1 MSITYRP
8 SLTLDEIKFLLDTVS
23 WEHPD
28 IHQYPLKRKLEVF
41 TLKAQHG
48 ITKASHVRAGK
59 QSDAAKLGFE
69 EDSTIAALLEVYSTN
84 PEALSVR
91 QMAKVQFHR
100 YTNDMMTPQEEAEY
114 EADR

>member
-8 SLTLDEIKFLLDTVS
+8 SLTLEEIKFLLNSVR
-23 WEHPD
+23 WEDGEQPA
-28 IHQYPLKRKLEVF
+28 LLRKLEVF

-48 ITKASHVRAGK
+48 ITRPSHVRAGK

-69 EDSTIAALLEVYSTN
+69 EDTTITNLLEVYNTD

-91 QMAKVQFHR
+91 QMAKVQHHR
-100 YTNDMMTPQEEAEY
+100 YVNDMMTPQEETEY
-114 EADR
+114 EAAQ